1 MRALTPAP
9 TEASTDMS
17 SALAAAR
24 AALDE
29 GDAQRCLRLA
39 EPWLPRAGERA
50 RGLMSQALAQLS
62 ERCVAAGDHA
72 QALQHF
78 RRYHQ
83 LVIDGLE
90 ERLAR
95 SPAPADDADRDP
107 LTGLLDA
114 SALTLRLP
122 TMMSQALNSQRGL
135 CLVRMEL
142 DPLQPAR
149 LAGIPGLDDGVLRE
163 VGALLRSHS
172 RAKDLALRYN
182 GQTLVLVLSDVELAT
197 ARMVCE
203 RIRRAVQGHD
213 WAPLHE
219 ELRVSLSLGL
229 TALRSGDSAKELMAR
244 AEAGLVSAR
253 RDGRN
258 CVRTGVPGL

>member
-1 MRALTPAP
+1 MHALKPLQP
-9 TEASTDMS
+9 EASTDMAG
-17 SALAAAR
+17 ALAAAR
-24 AALDE
+24 AALE
-29 GDAQRCLRLA
+29 QGDDQRCLQLA
-39 EPWLPRAGERA
+39 EPWLPQAGERA
-50 RGLMSQALAQLS
+50 RALMVQALARLS
-62 ERCVAAGDHA
+62 ERCVAAGEHA

-83 LVIDGLE
+83 LVIEGLE
-90 ERLAR
+90 QRLAR
-95 SPAPADDADRDP
+95 SPAAVDEGERDA

-114 SALTLRLP
+114 SALSLRLP
-122 TMMSQALNSQRGL
+122 AMMSQALNSQRGL

-142 DPLQPAR
+142 DPLQPTR
-149 LAGIPGLDDGVLRE
+149 LANQPSLEDAVLRE

-172 RAKDLALRYN
+172 RAKDLALRYA

-213 WAPLHE
+213 WRPLHE

-229 TALRSGDSAKELMAR
+229 TALRSGDSTKELMTR
-244 AEAGLVSAR
+244 AEAGLISAR

>member
-1 MRALTPAP
+1 MRAMQPSE
-9 TEASTDMS
+9 TEASTDMGI
-17 SALAAAR
+17 ALEAAQ
-24 AALDE
+24 AALDR
-29 GDAQRCLRLA
+29 GDAQGCLQLT

-50 RGLMSQALAQLS
+50 RGLMSQALALLS
-62 ERCVAAGDHA
+62 ERCAAASEHV
-72 QALQHF
+72 QALQYF

-83 LVIDGLE
+83 LVIEGLE
-90 ERLAR
+90 QRLAR
-95 SPAPADDADRDP
+95 SPTHADEGERDA

-114 SALTLRLP
+114 SALELRLP
-122 TMMSQALNSQRGL
+122 GLMSQALNSQRGL